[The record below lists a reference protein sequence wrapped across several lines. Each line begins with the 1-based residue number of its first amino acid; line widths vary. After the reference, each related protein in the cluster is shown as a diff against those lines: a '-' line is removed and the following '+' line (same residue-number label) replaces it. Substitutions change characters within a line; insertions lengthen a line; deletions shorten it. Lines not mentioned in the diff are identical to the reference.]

1 MKADHALKADVLAEL
16 AWDPMVD
23 ADHIGVTV
31 RDGLVTLTGHA
42 ESYWQKRA
50 AETAVGRVKG
60 VKAIAEAMTVSLP
73 LHVSRSD
80 EEIARAAVNRLD
92 WDSAVP
98 AGLVHVLVENGN
110 VTLSGSVAQ
119 AYQRKAAVLAVQPL
133 WGVLSVTN
141 EITVSGPPIKPA
153 NPDQIADDI
162 RRALNRGWF
171 AADTVHVAARG
182 GIVTLSGS
190 ASTYR
195 DRALAVATA
204 WAAPGTT
211 AVENHIR
218 IS

>member
-1 MKADHALKADVLAEL
+1 
-16 AWDPMVD
+16 
-23 ADHIGVTV
+23 
-31 RDGLVTLTGHA
+31 
-42 ESYWQKRA
+42 
-50 AETAVGRVKG
+50 
-60 VKAIAEAMTVSLP
+60 
-73 LHVSRSD
+73 
-80 EEIARAAVNRLD
+80 
-92 WDSAVP
+92 
-98 AGLVHVLVENGN
+98 
-110 VTLSGSVAQ
+110 VAQ
-119 AYQRKAAVLAVQPL
+119 AYQREAAVLAVQPL

-190 ASTYR
+190 AATYR

-211 AVENHIR
+211 VVENHIR